1 MQISV
6 GHPLRDEGDERAK
19 SGGDTKKWKH
29 VGMIESS
36 PYFELSTDFE
46 RYLPVG
52 TDRLRSEQPQ
62 GLDSNLHEGNEW
74 VSISECLG
82 GSNLF

>member
-36 PYFELSTDFE
+36 PYFE

-62 GLDSNLHEGNEW
+62 GLDSNLHEGSEW